1 MEWWAII
8 SALGIPSIVISI
20 VGIFLN
26 HAIKKSD
33 EKREKA
39 EKERSEENKAR
50 IEAIEKREER
60 MEQFFLA
67 ILSSQRAT
75 NALATATAK
84 AVQRIPDAHCN
95 GDMHKALEEA
105 EHCQRKENEFLTKL
119 GLEALSK

>member
-1 MEWWAII
+1 MEWWAIL
-8 SALGIPSIVISI
+8 SALGIPSLVISA

-33 EKREKA
+33 ERREKA
-39 EKERSEENKAR
+39 DKERAEREQAR
-50 IEAIEKREER
+50 IKALEDREDR

-75 NALATATAK
+75 NALATATAR